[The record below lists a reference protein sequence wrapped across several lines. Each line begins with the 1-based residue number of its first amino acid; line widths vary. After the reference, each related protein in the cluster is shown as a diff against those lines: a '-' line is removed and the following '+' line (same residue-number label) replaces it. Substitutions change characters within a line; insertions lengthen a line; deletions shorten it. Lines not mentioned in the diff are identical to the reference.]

1 MINSANIGLVDAHAK
16 RDGGNDNIPL
26 PGHEGFLHPVALLIL
41 EPRMVCLCRQP
52 LRPQEPG
59 YLFGGFLQGDINNGR
74 L

>member
-1 MINSANIGLVDAHAK
+1 MGHPADIRLVDAHAK

-26 PGHEGFLHPVALLIL
+26 PGHEGFLYPVAFVIL
-41 EPRMVCLCRQP
+41 EPRMICLCRQP
-52 LRPQEPG
+52 LRLQEPG